1 MILDE
6 PVDFD
11 NIDSL
16 DVDII
21 ASLIVPEENFS
32 NHLELLA
39 CLSSKLDDPLIRK
52 ELRQAR
58 NSSQIIKNYV
68 PKTWSSFNLKVGILI
83 ITHSDI
89 GKQLLLTATSVFGKN
104 PFRVE
109 LLSVDNYDQPSDV
122 RELAEKYVKFLD
134 NGSGVL
140 VMTDII
146 GTTPS
151 NIASSIN
158 YKNIRVVAGLN
169 LSMLLNV
176 FNYPEDT
183 LIKLTDKAVQGGI
196 EGVSRV

>member
-1 MILDE
+1 M
-6 PVDFD
+6 
-11 NIDSL
+11 
-16 DVDII
+16 
-21 ASLIVPEENFS
+21 
-32 NHLELLA
+32 
-39 CLSSKLDDPLIRK
+39 
-52 ELRQAR
+52 
-58 NSSQIIKNYV
+58 
-68 PKTWSSFNLKVGILI
+68 KVGILI

-104 PFRVE
+104 PFQVE

-122 RELAEKYVKFLD
+122 KELAEKYVNFLD
-134 NGSGVL
+134 NGLGVL

-158 YKNIRVVAGLN
+158 HKNIRVVAGLN

-183 LIKLTDKAVQGGI
+183 LEALTEKAVKGGI

>member
-1 MILDE
+1 M
-6 PVDFD
+6 
-11 NIDSL
+11 
-16 DVDII
+16 
-21 ASLIVPEENFS
+21 
-32 NHLELLA
+32 
-39 CLSSKLDDPLIRK
+39 
-52 ELRQAR
+52 
-58 NSSQIIKNYV
+58 
-68 PKTWSSFNLKVGILI
+68 KVGILI

-104 PFRVE
+104 PFQVE

-122 RELAEKYVKFLD
+122 RELAEKYVNFLD

-158 YKNIRVVAGLN
+158 HKNIRVIAGLN

-183 LIKLTDKAVQGGI
+183 LDILADKAVKGGI
-196 EGVSRV
+196 EGVSKV

>member
-1 MILDE
+1 M
-6 PVDFD
+6 
-11 NIDSL
+11 
-16 DVDII
+16 
-21 ASLIVPEENFS
+21 
-32 NHLELLA
+32 
-39 CLSSKLDDPLIRK
+39 
-52 ELRQAR
+52 
-58 NSSQIIKNYV
+58 
-68 PKTWSSFNLKVGILI
+68 KVGILI

-104 PFRVE
+104 PFQVE

-122 RELAEKYVKFLD
+122 KELAEKYVNFLD

-151 NIASSIN
+151 NIASAIDH
-158 YKNIRVVAGLN
+158 KNIRVVAGLN

-176 FNYPEDT
+176 FNYPDDT
-183 LIKLTDKAVQGGI
+183 LDCLTDKAVQGGT